1 MTCIQNGRI
10 VLLLAVLFFLT
21 CAARAQT
28 PLLDGCG
35 DESCPIPT
43 VDESNQPV
51 YAIVSPV
58 GYHAVEAIKQAPRLE
73 TLAQETKKTER
84 TPSLSVFQGG
94 RGDSNPRPSEPQSD
108 ALIQLSYSHRRNA
121 NARHRRRRPQTT
133 SPFYTRFRARQ
144 VGVGKLSD
152 NISSPG
158 VDSRFENDNTT
169 VRLRRP
175 AVPES

>member
-73 TLAQETKKTER
+73 TLAQETKKPKGRRRFRFFRVGEETR
-84 TPSLSVFQGG
+84 TPDLRSH
-94 RGDSNPRPSEPQSD
+94 NPM
-108 ALIQLSYSHRRNA
+108 L
-121 NARHRRRRPQTT
+121 
-133 SPFYTRFRARQ
+133 
-144 VGVGKLSD
+144 
-152 NISSPG
+152 
-158 VDSRFENDNTT
+158 
-169 VRLRRP
+169 
-175 AVPES
+175 

>member
-73 TLAQETKKTER
+73 TLAQETKKNRKDAVAFGFSGWER
-84 TPSLSVFQGG
+84 RLEPPTFGATI
-94 RGDSNPRPSEPQSD
+94 RCSNPTELLPPS
-108 ALIQLSYSHRRNA
+108 
-121 NARHRRRRPQTT
+121 
-133 SPFYTRFRARQ
+133 
-144 VGVGKLSD
+144 
-152 NISSPG
+152 
-158 VDSRFENDNTT
+158 
-169 VRLRRP
+169 
-175 AVPES
+175 